1 MFEILKI
8 MEIKHLRTVQDF
20 SRQEIWQIF
29 HLAKELKEKQKRGEP
44 HQLLKEKSLAM
55 IFQKPSTR
63 TRVSFEVAMTQL
75 GGHAL
80 YLSTSDLQLGRGETL
95 ADTAK
100 VLSRYVDGIMARV
113 FDHQEIIIFAKNST
127 VPVINGL
134 SDSFHPCQALTDL
147 FTIWEKFGNLKDLT
161 LAFVG
166 DGDNN
171 VTNSLL
177 LLCARL
183 GVNFRVGCPEKYKT
197 KPEILSL
204 AKEDIKQNKTKI
216 EVLNDPREAVKD
228 ADVVYTD
235 TWLSMGR
242 KDIEERERSLRP
254 YQLNKKLL
262 ALAKKNVKVMHCLP
276 AHRNQEITDEV
287 MDGPSSIIFDQAENR
302 LHVQKAI
309 LLLLMRKIL

>member
-1 MFEILKI
+1 MAP
-8 MEIKHLRTVQDF
+8 KHLTMDLDLKKE
-20 SRQEIWQIF
+20 EIWEIF
-29 HLAKELKEKQKRGEP
+29 HLAKELKEKQKRGIP
-44 HQLLKEKSLAM
+44 HELLKGKSLAM

-80 YLSTSDLQLGRGETL
+80 NLSSQELQLSRGETI

-100 VLSRYVDGIMARV
+100 VLSRYVDCIMARV
-113 FDHQEIIIFAKNST
+113 FDHQDIVELAKNST

-134 SDSFHPCQALTDL
+134 SDKFHPCQALTDL
-147 FTIWEKFGNLKDLT
+147 FTIWEKFGTLENLALV
-161 LAFVG
+161 FVG

-183 GVNFRVGCPEKYKT
+183 GVNFRVACPEKYKT
-197 KPEILSL
+197 RKEILDL
-204 AKEDIKQNKTKI
+204 AKEDIEKNKVKI
-216 EVLNDPREAVKD
+216 EILEDPKEAVKG
-228 ADVVYTD
+228 ADVIYTD
-235 TWLSMGR
+235 TWVSMGR
-242 KDIEERERSLRP
+242 TDVKERLEAFKN
-254 YQLNKKLL
+254 YQVNKELL
-262 ALAKKNVKVMHCLP
+262 SFAKESVKVMHCLP

-287 MDGPSSIIFDQAENR
+287 MDGPNSIIFDQAENR

-309 LLLLMRKIL
+309 LVKLLT